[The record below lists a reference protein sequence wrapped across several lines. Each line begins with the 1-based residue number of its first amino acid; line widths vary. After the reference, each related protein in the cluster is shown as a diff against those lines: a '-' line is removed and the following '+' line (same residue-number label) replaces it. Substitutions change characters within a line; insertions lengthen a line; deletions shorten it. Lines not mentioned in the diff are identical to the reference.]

1 MDQASRIFAE
11 HFMSSG
17 SKSGKP
23 KAGGRNNQTENLGGD
38 LIGRDRLACAAW
50 KKAVGKRLAAVTR
63 AQKLV
68 RDRLVVEVDDDLWR
82 ANLWSLR
89 SQILQN
95 LEKAIGPGIVGH
107 LEFRVMPP
115 RREPQRELALPGV
128 PRDESLDIADPSL
141 RRIYQQS
148 RRRQTA

>member
-1 MDQASRIFAE
+1 MEPASRILAACFVN
-11 HFMSSG
+11 
-17 SKSGKP
+17 GKP
-23 KAGGRNNQTENLGGD
+23 GEAD

-68 RDRLVVEVDDDLWR
+68 RDRLIVEVDDDIWK

-89 SQILQN
+89 GHILHN

-107 LEFRVMPP
+107 VEFRVMPP
-115 RREPQRELALPGV
+115 RREPQREIAMPGV
-128 PRDESLDIADPSL
+128 PRDESLDIADPSM
-141 RRIYQQS
+141 RRIYRNAK
-148 RRRQTA
+148 RRESA